1 MTKYSIKRSTF
12 ILKCFLQFTYTN
24 LDGFRKRGVTFE
36 ICFRK
41 RGYPERGVPLKK
53 KRRGGSNPGGN
64 YVHWAGKCPHQNEF
78 VNIFEA
84 EDSESEISDSEEV
97 NIVLLTDSD

>member
-1 MTKYSIKRSTF
+1 MHR
-12 ILKCFLQFTYTN
+12 
-24 LDGFRKRGVTFE
+24 
-36 ICFRK
+36 
-41 RGYPERGVPLKK
+41 
-53 KRRGGSNPGGN
+53 
-64 YVHWAGKCPHQNEF
+64 AGRCPHQNEF

>member
-1 MTKYSIKRSTF
+1 MKF
-12 ILKCFLQFTYTN
+12 ALE
-24 LDGFRKRGVTFE
+24 RG
-36 ICFRK
+36 
-41 RGYPERGVPLKK
+41 GYPERGV
-53 KRRGGSNPGGN
+53 SNPGGN